1 MIYKTSDLA
10 LAAYMITKGMIL
22 SKAIKLDSGR
32 YHFEIEYDE
41 DGGGTVSDS
50 EKEPIHHLRLVR

>member
-1 MIYKTSDLA
+1 METGERTMKT
-10 LAAYMITKGMIL
+10 YHTKWY
-22 SKAIKLDSGR
+22 R
-32 YHFEIEYDE
+32 IEYDE